1 MFPYRTRILQLLVY
15 AAAIGWGVAILG
27 TLLPWNV
34 MEFLLQGL
42 GKEMTE
48 EGPMV
53 RYWFRMASGGWS
65 IIGFLFLC
73 CAVRPRRYAVLL
85 PLLAWGALFEG
96 MVLLIHGLALSLPP
110 FPFFSDVAFC
120 FVTGA
125 GILICRQKKAAL
137 Q

>member
-65 IIGFLFLC
+65 IMASSFS
-73 CAVRPRRYAVLL
+73 AVPSVRADMP
-85 PLLAWGALFEG
+85 
-96 MVLLIHGLALSLPP
+96 
-110 FPFFSDVAFC
+110 FC
-120 FVTGA
+120 FRCSPGEHC
-125 GILICRQKKAAL
+125 LKEWFS
-137 Q
+137 